1 MQPTVSQAC
10 AQRLYSAGAVWAAL
24 ALMLS
29 ASLAGGVAA
38 RAAEAPTDFAIEEF
52 EGGEPGAAEGDRLAP
67 PAGIG
72 SDAGPGAPPA
82 TAGKQDRS
90 DLVKGRADI
99 RAARRELLEQLYGRL
114 GKARDAIEAEPIVE
128 AIEATWS
135 RTGSDTV
142 DLLMARAGAFVR
154 EADLDIAVKILDAVV
169 DLAPDEAEA
178 WHQRAML
185 HFLRQDYR
193 RCLSDLRR
201 ALLLDP
207 RHYKAINALGVVLQ
221 EFGDKKAAL
230 EAYRKALQVN
240 PYLDSARQSA
250 EELAREVEGQGI

>member
-1 MQPTVSQAC
+1 M
-10 AQRLYSAGAVWAAL
+10 
-24 ALMLS
+24 
-29 ASLAGGVAA
+29 
-38 RAAEAPTDFAIEEF
+38 
-52 EGGEPGAAEGDRLAP
+52 
-67 PAGIG
+67 
-72 SDAGPGAPPA
+72 
-82 TAGKQDRS
+82 AGKQDRS
-90 DLVKGRADI
+90 DLVKGRTDI
-99 RAARRELLEQLYGRL
+99 RAARRELLDELYGRL

-154 EADLDIAVKILDAVV
+154 EADLDVAVKIFDAVV

-185 HFLRQDYR
+185 HFMRQDYR